1 MARTKHCC
9 VPKGYLLIIL
19 NKESNHMPHTC
30 NSLSSPQS
38 AFQSINSNPPQGDQ
52 AEVCRKKW
60 FLSRFLKNHC
70 VLNTKLSSTWT
81 RSVFPHTYP
90 GERGYASECLYLSL
104 AFLCHPRD
112 VPFIAHV
119 CDILRFWTP
128 WRILIP
134 SVSISAKPMFP
145 HGGGLIFD
153 GGKRHDSQFQGLLRV
168 NEGKSSWRWPLQ
180 LWS

>member
-1 MARTKHCC
+1 MPRAR
-9 VPKGYLLIIL
+9 
-19 NKESNHMPHTC
+19 S
-30 NSLSSPQS
+30 SLSPLQS
-38 AFQSINSNPPQGDQ
+38 TFQSINCNLPQGDQ
-52 AEVCRKKW
+52 AEVCRKKQ
-60 FLSRFLKNHC
+60 FLSRFFNNHC

-81 RSVFPHTYP
+81 RSAFPHTYP
-90 GERGYASECLYLSL
+90 GTRGYASECPHLSL
-104 AFLCHPRD
+104 AFLCHPRE

-134 SVSISAKPMFP
+134 SVSNSAKPMFP

-153 GGKRHDSQFQGLLRV
+153 GGKKRHDSQFQGLLRV
-168 NEGKSSWRWPLQ
+168 NDWRRPLQ